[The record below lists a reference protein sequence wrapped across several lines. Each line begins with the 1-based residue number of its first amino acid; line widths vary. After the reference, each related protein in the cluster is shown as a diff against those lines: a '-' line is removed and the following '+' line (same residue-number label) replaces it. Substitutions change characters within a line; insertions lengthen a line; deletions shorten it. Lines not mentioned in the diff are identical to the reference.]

1 MGSGLARA
9 PRSGQSLF
17 EIPFL
22 PLLPALLV
30 LLLLSLSNKSIKS
43 LKNKIK
49 TLPVDSNE
57 VFVYDS
63 LPSFP
68 LSSTKEDSSPVL
80 GGLACGFCHS
90 FLVLDCNSPL
100 FSKKLICCW

>member
-17 EIPFL
+17 EIPFF
-22 PLLPALLV
+22 PLLPVLLV
-30 LLLLSLSNKSIKS
+30 LLLLSLSIKSIKS

-63 LPSFP
+63 LPNFP
-68 LSSTKEDSSPVL
+68 LSSTKEDSSLVL
-80 GGLACGFCHS
+80 GGFCHS

-100 FSKKLICCW
+100 FSKKPICCW